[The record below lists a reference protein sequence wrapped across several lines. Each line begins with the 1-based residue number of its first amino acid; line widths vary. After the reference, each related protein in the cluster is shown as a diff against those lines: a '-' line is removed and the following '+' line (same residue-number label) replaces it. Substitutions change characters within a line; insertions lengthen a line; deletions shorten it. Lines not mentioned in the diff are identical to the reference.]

1 MEIREIIKSN
11 KGKIYIYIVVSI
23 LLVLISC
30 IYMNSLKS
38 QRYVETEALLCE
50 GMLPLN
56 VSGVVEQEITAGEE
70 FLGVAVQFY
79 TREYACT
86 DEVTVEI
93 IDADTKDVL
102 GHFERNAESFTD
114 EKREV
119 FLLDKVQKDVAG
131 KNYLVRIS
139 IQEGANEKHVS
150 VGVSTQT
157 NEWIDKPYAANSNK
171 QDLKLEMSVCE
182 PVITDGYVFVAVL
195 CILAFLVAG
204 YALIGKPI
212 KEERLLLIFLGT
224 IGILYFLA
232 IPMLQVPDENGH
244 FYRSYEISQGDFLT
258 PHGIDDSGASYLP
271 KDIIPESLE
280 TIDEINYDKIR
291 EASDEKIDRKHK
303 EYYANPT
310 QALYAPISY
319 LPQALGCLVGR
330 LISDKGVTIFYMGR
344 LANFIAC
351 SLLAVWAVRLIPF
364 GKRFLLLIICMPM
377 YLQQMVSLSSDAFIN
392 AMALVMIALVLKLM
406 QQESVC
412 GKGQRI
418 ALLVISFMVALCKIV
433 YLPLCF
439 LVLFIPS
446 EKLGKTIKRG
456 HIYKAVCVAVST
468 VLNLGWLLIG
478 FSYMIEFRPG
488 VDTPAQIVYILTQ
501 PWKYLGVLGSTFAMK
516 IVDWMGTMVGAKMCI
531 LNVYT
536 SLTLVVIYLVYL
548 IFEMIIAANEHNFL
562 SKKYKLLQIGMFL
575 LVFLITLTSLY
586 VQWTAYKNPQIEG
599 FQGRYFIPILP
610 LLMCGLKAKKLTVS
624 DKQLL
629 QYEWA
634 MIAIINITTLFS
646 IITYYMQ

>member
-1 MEIREIIKSN
+1 MREFMKSN
-11 KGKIYIYIVVSI
+11 KGKIYIYIVISMLL
-23 LLVLISC
+23 LLVSC
-30 IYMNSLKS
+30 VYMRGLKS
-38 QRYVETEALLCE
+38 QRYIETEALPCE
-50 GMLPLN
+50 GMLPMK
-56 VSGVVEQEITAGEE
+56 VFGEVEQEITAGKD
-70 FLGVAVQFY
+70 FLGVGIQFY
-79 TREYACT
+79 TREYVCT
-86 DEVTVEI
+86 DDVTVEI

-102 GHFERNAESFTD
+102 GRFERNAESFSD

-119 FLLDKVQKDVAG
+119 FLLDKVQENVAG
-131 KNYLVRIS
+131 KSYLIKIS
-139 IQEGANEKHVS
+139 IREGESEKHVS
-150 VGVSTQT
+150 IGVSTQT
-157 NEWIDKPYAANSNK
+157 NEWIGKPYVSKENE

-182 PVITDGYVFVAVL
+182 PIIKDGYLFTAVFCIVL
-195 CILAFLVAG
+195 FLIAG
-204 YALIGKPI
+204 YVLAGKMI
-212 KEERLLLIFLGT
+212 KEEILLLWILGT
-224 IGILYFLA
+224 IGLVYFLA
-232 IPMLQVPDENGH
+232 VPMLQVPDENGH

-271 KDIIPESLE
+271 QKIIPESLE
-280 TIDEINYDKIR
+280 NIEEINYSKIK
-291 EASDEKIDRKHK
+291 EASGESIDRKHK

-344 LANFIAC
+344 LANFIVC
-351 SLLAVWAVRLIPF
+351 SLLAFWAVRLIPF
-364 GKRFLLLIICMPM
+364 GKRFLLLVICMPM

-392 AMALVMIALVLKLM
+392 AMALVIIALVLKIM

-446 EKLGKTIKRG
+446 EKLGKTIKNGR
-456 HIYKAVCVAVST
+456 IYKTVCVAVST

-501 PWKYLGVLGSTFAMK
+501 PWKYLGVLCSTFATK

-536 SLTLVVIYLVYL
+536 CLTLVVIYLAYL
-548 IFEMIIAANEHNFL
+548 ISEMIIAADEQNFL

-575 LVFLITLTSLY
+575 LIFLITLTSLY

-610 LLMCGLKAKKLTVS
+610 LLMCGLKGKKLTVS
-624 DKQLL
+624 GKEIL